1 MAQVS
6 NREKLLQ
13 AAIRCIQEKGYA
25 RTTARDIATA
35 ADANLASIGYHFGSK
50 EGLLNEALYR
60 SFEAWADQIVQRTLE
75 AGDASPLD
83 RMATSWTVMLA
94 SFPECHPLLLA
105 FVESMAQSQRSEAL
119 RTQLAARY
127 QKIRET
133 VAETVT
139 ASLGDGAAARGVDPE
154 AIASFLIAICDGLTL
169 QWLLDPDA
177 TPSGEE
183 LAASL
188 GGALT
193 AALQVDSVQ

>member
-60 SFEAWADQIVQRTLE
+60 SFEAWTEEIVRRTLE

-83 RMATSWTVMLA
+83 RVVTSWKVMLA
-94 SFPECHPLLLA
+94 SFPECRPLLLA
-105 FVESMAQSQRSEAL
+105 WVESMAQSQRSGGLRAQLAEHYQAL
-119 RTQLAARY
+119 RRTIAGA
-127 QKIRET
+127 
-133 VAETVT
+133 VT
-139 ASLGDGAAARGVDPE
+139 ESLGEGAAAAGVDAE
-154 AIASFLIAICDGLTL
+154 VIASFLIAICDGLTL
-169 QWLLDPDA
+169 QWLLDPER

-188 GGALT
+188 GGALM
-193 AALQVDSVQ
+193 AALQADPVQ